1 MHCLQPILMG
11 SLMVLMLGCQTAQ
24 KVEWRNDLYE
34 RIASAPIDGGF
45 QMEDYWVWGSS
56 VVKDENDGLFHMFVS
71 RWPKGLPFHPGWMV
85 ASEVVHAISETPEGP
100 YRFSDVALSAR
111 GAQYW
116 DGRSVHNPRVVK
128 YKDTY
133 VMFYMGSTHP
143 FEEITDP
150 KVLTLS
156 SPYTIVARSNKRIGI
171 ATSKSPYGPW
181 VRRDK
186 PVLETAPDTFYSFLT
201 SNPAPWINEDG
212 SVVLIFKSRKYNDS
226 FPYHSSMF
234 IGLATADNYEGA
246 YRVVQ
251 NEPIFGKDQF
261 GEIEDPFIWRDSSG
275 YHLIAKDQMGEITGK
290 WHSGVL
296 AHSHDAIHWQLDKD
310 PLAYT
315 KKIRWSDGTVIEMGQ
330 LERPFGLIQNGKLT
344 HLFFA
349 TMDGPGGFGNAT
361 KSWNMVVPLKQDQP
375 MGR

>member
-1 MHCLQPILMG
+1 
-11 SLMVLMLGCQTAQ
+11 
-24 KVEWRNDLYE
+24 
-34 RIASAPIDGGF
+34 
-45 QMEDYWVWGSS
+45 MEDYWVWGSS

-186 PVLETAPDTFYSFLT
+186 PVLETAPDTFYSFLLSPEST
-201 SNPAPWINEDG
+201 TTH
-212 SVVLIFKSRKYNDS
+212 
-226 FPYHSSMF
+226 FP
-234 IGLATADNYEGA
+234 ITAQCLLVWPQ
-246 YRVVQ
+246 R
-251 NEPIFGKDQF
+251 
-261 GEIEDPFIWRDSSG
+261 
-275 YHLIAKDQMGEITGK
+275 ITT
-290 WHSGVL
+290 
-296 AHSHDAIHWQLDKD
+296 KD
-310 PLAYT
+310 PIALHKMSRFLEKT
-315 KKIRWSDGTVIEMGQ
+315 NLEKLKILLSGGTQRAI
-330 LERPFGLIQNGKLT
+330 I
-344 HLFFA
+344 
-349 TMDGPGGFGNAT
+349 
-361 KSWNMVVPLKQDQP
+361 
-375 MGR
+375 